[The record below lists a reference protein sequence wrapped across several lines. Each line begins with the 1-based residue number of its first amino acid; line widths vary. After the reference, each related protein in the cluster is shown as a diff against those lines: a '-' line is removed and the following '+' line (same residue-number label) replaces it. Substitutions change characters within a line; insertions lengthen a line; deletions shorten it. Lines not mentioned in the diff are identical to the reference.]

1 MKLVDKKVG
10 EHDHHIIENHNG
22 VRVRTNKTVR
32 VTILEHAEYHR
43 KYWEKWGFQ
52 EDRVAWLS
60 LSEQLKYPELF
71 IETSRI
77 GGLNNKG
84 IKKSEE
90 HKKRISEAN
99 KGQRSHWLNG
109 NSNQKKKNL
118 SKSMTGNTNSKNHNT
133 KKYSKTQSEA
143 MKKAWIRRKEKEM
156 YLGEVGR

>member
-1 MKLVDKKVG
+1 MVKHKHRINPGHMGGKYNPSNVVELSI
-10 EHDHHIIENHNG
+10 EDHALAHKE
-22 VRVRTNKTVR
+22 
-32 VTILEHAEYHR
+32 LY
-43 KYWEKWGFQ
+43 EKHGKH
-52 EDRVAWLS
+52 EDFVAWKS
-60 LSEQLKYPELF
+60 LSGQIGNEELF
-71 IETSRI
+71 IEKSRI

-90 HKKRISEAN
+90 HKKRISETN

-133 KKYSKTQSEA
+133 QKYSKTQSEA

-156 YLGEVGR
+156 HGLHQVIFDD